1 MSTTPTN
8 ASTPSAAGDDR
19 NLVPVDETYIAPSL
33 EDRLAIFWAKHSK
46 TVIAAFI
53 VVVLAVLAKGG
64 YEFFAAQREKA
75 AVADYAAA
83 TTDVQLKS
91 FIADHD
97 AHPLAG
103 IAQLRL
109 ADEAYAAGNYTD
121 AQTGYSKAAA
131 ILGHTTFGQRAL
143 LGSAAAFTQA
153 GKTAEGAAV
162 LKQLSADL
170 TVAKGIRAEA
180 TYQLA
185 AFAAEAGQTDEATKL
200 IAQVSSIDPSGQWTQ
215 RAMLLRSRLPA
226 PAAATAVDDKKQTV
240 APAVNFKATP

>member
-1 MSTTPTN
+1 MSTTPTK
-8 ASTPSAAGDDR
+8 ASSSSPAGDDR

-46 TVIAAFI
+46 TVIAVFAI
-53 VVVLAVLAKGG
+53 VVLAVLAKGG
-64 YEFFAAQREKA
+64 YELYADQREKA
-75 AVADYAAA
+75 AAADYAAA
-83 TTDVQLKS
+83 TTDAQLKT

-97 AHPLAG
+97 SHPLAG

-109 ADEAYAAGNYTD
+109 ADEAYAAANYTD
-121 AQTGYSKAAA
+121 AQTGYAKAAA
-131 ILGHTTFGQRAL
+131 ILGNTTFGQRAR
-143 LGSAAAFTQA
+143 LGAATALVQA
-153 GKTAEGAAV
+153 GKTSDGEAA

-200 IAQVSSIDPSGQWTQ
+200 IAQIGAIDPSGQWSQ
-215 RAMLLRSRLPA
+215 RGLLLRSRLPA
-226 PAAATAVDDKKQTV
+226 SPAASAPSDDKKDA
-240 APAVNFKATP
+240 APAVNFKVTP